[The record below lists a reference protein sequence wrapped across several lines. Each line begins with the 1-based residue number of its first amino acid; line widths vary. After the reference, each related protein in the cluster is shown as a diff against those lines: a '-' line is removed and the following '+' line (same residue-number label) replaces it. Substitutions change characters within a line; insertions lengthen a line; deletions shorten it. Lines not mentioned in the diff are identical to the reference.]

1 MSIAS
6 LSLRTKIFLAFLTL
20 LCFTLIL
27 GGFSIIRIRS
37 LNAST
42 AFLQQNVVTD
52 QPLAVIA
59 KDAAQVQAAA
69 SDLHLLADPGQA
81 GRMADAAPQ
90 SAALMQAVDHAQRE
104 FTAHWTFYAPT
115 MDPGRETADGTAFS
129 AAFGQLTRIAQ
140 EVAAADGTG
149 DHGAAAA
156 LLVGP
161 MRQEMGVFTRAM
173 DDDVAYQFWQ
183 YNGRTGDAYAA
194 SSAAVFWILAVLAAM
209 VIATV
214 GLIIYVNRDV
224 VRPIARMTAVMRQ
237 LAQNVVDVTI
247 PGIGR
252 RDELGAMADAVMV
265 FKENAAARAVLE
277 AEAKA
282 FQARL
287 DERLKE
293 VEASFEAAGRDQK
306 GVVDGL
312 AAVLAGL
319 ATGDLTVRLTQTV
332 SAAYQALKSDFNSAV
347 STLQETMRAIS
358 ANTDIVRSGASD
370 INQASDD
377 LSRRIEQQAA
387 SLEQTAAAL
396 AEITG
401 MVERTAAN
409 LVEARALVSEA
420 KGDAERSGD
429 ILSET
434 VQAMSGIETSSKQ
447 IGQIIGV
454 IDEIAFQ
461 TNLLALN
468 AGVEAARAGDAG
480 RGFAVVATE
489 VRALAQRS
497 ADAARE
503 IKALIA
509 ASGAH
514 VVNGVKLVDET
525 GRAVG
530 RIMQQVARLNA
541 LVSDITTSAQA
552 QATGLKQVNVAVDQM
567 DEVTQKNAAVV
578 QEANTASQRL
588 AEEAVELAGLV
599 GQLRIDEGAPAEAA
613 LRAGPSRSPGAARAA
628 ERHLLRA

>member
-1 MSIAS
+1 M
-6 LSLRTKIFLAFLTL
+6 LAFLTL

-52 QPLAVIA
+52 QPLALIA
-59 KDAAQVQAAA
+59 KDAAQVQAVAA
-69 SDLHLLADPGQA
+69 YAHLLADPRQTA
-81 GRMADAAPQ
+81 RIADAAQ
-90 SAALMQAVDHAQRE
+90 QVASLTRAADQAQRE
-104 FTAHWTFYAPT
+104 FAAQWTFYAPT
-115 MDPGRETADGTAFS
+115 MDPGRETADGTVFS
-129 AAFGQLTRIAQ
+129 TAFGRLTKIAQ
-140 EVAAADGTG
+140 AVAAADSAG
-149 DHGAAAA
+149 DHAAAAA
-156 LLVGP
+156 LLLGP
-161 MRQEMGVFTRAM
+161 IRDQMAVFRRAM
-173 DDDVAYQFWQ
+173 GDDVAYQFWQ
-183 YNGRTGDAYAA
+183 YNSRTADAYAA
-194 SSAAVFWILAVLAAM
+194 SSAAVRWILAVLAAM
-209 VIATV
+209 VVATV
-214 GLIIYVNRDV
+214 ALIVFVNRDV
-224 VRPIARMTAVMRQ
+224 VRPIARMTTVMRQ

-252 RDELGAMADAVMV
+252 RDELGAMADAVKV
-265 FKENAAARAVLE
+265 FKENAEARAALE
-277 AEAKA
+277 AEARA

-293 VEASFEAAGRDQK
+293 VEASFEASGREQR

-312 AAVLAGL
+312 AVVLAGL
-319 ATGDLTVRLTQTV
+319 ARGDLTVRLTQSV
-332 SAAYQALKSDFNSAV
+332 SAAYQALKDDFNSAV
-347 STLQETMRAIS
+347 STLQQTMRAIS
-358 ANTDIVRSGASD
+358 ANTEVVRSGASE
-370 INQASDD
+370 INHASDD

-396 AEITG
+396 GEITG
-401 MVERTAAN
+401 MVQRTAAN
-409 LVEARALVSEA
+409 TVEARSLVSEA
-420 KGDAERSGD
+420 KADAERSGD
-429 ILSET
+429 ILGET
-434 VQAMSGIETSSKQ
+434 VQAMSGIETSSQQ
-447 IGQIIGV
+447 IGRIIGV

-514 VVNGVKLVDET
+514 VVSGVKLVDET

-530 RIMQQVARLNA
+530 RITQQVARLNA
-541 LVSDITTSAQA
+541 LVTDITASAQE

-567 DEVTQKNAAVV
+567 DDVTQKNAAVV

-588 AEEAVELAGLV
+588 AEQAVELARLV
-599 GQLRIDEGAPAEAA
+599 GQLRIEPGETAEPA
-613 LRAGPSRSPGAARAA
+613 LRASSARGPGAARAA
-628 ERHLLRA
+628 ERQLLRA